1 MPPFDSKDY
10 AFVNVPK
17 VCLDTINQNV
27 IDWSVEQEDVQINS
41 ANYVNTTYE
50 LASNGTAGLSKYDF
64 TLARRNKLISIETN
78 AQVNVQSDWTSE
90 TGDSK
95 ILNKPE
101 IVNWTQPYTIK
112 IHENNIPNLP
122 YVKDISFT
130 NFKSAVDASFGKI
143 DTSINNI
150 KLELS
155 NLDSSFNT
163 FKDAVDSSF
172 ILIDSSLDNIIVDLS
187 NLDSSFNSFKD
198 DVDTSFGKID
208 LSLTQIINDIS
219 KLDFSVNNLPDFV
232 DWTVEQ
238 TDDIHINNIPDLPY
252 ASDASLNKVILDLSN
267 LDFSFN
273 SFKGAVENSFNLVDS
288 SLIDIIQDIS
298 NLDNSFSTFKLSV
311 ENSFNLVDSSLIDII
326 QDISTLD
333 FSFAALSRV
342 FDRVTVIEA
351 SLNDIIDDIDD
362 ILPDINSSN
371 LAHVLTSTGSTAVW
385 APVTTLTTNDFFE
398 PESTVVT
405 AASTKG
411 VFDYTQPKI
420 INLEVSANN
429 YIEISGADFIVN
441 GDTSLNGILNIS
453 GEVFLNGVNI
463 IPSISGDIVLDASRI
478 ESGHNDMYI
487 DFGRRL
493 NNSRMQLSA
502 SHAQNRHVEIRDDII
517 NMRRVVNGI
526 NSSNDMY
533 LNFDGGNVIVPNRLG
548 VGTTSPTTQLDVNGQ
563 IRSQSMRIDT
573 LQSYTSVPYIYMS
586 LGDTTG
592 VGSKIKFG
600 AGGTTSY
607 FYMRQ
612 NQLNVWRYSNTSDIM
627 YLNRTGGAVRVGY
640 QTQNLSDDR
649 LKFNETNIEN
659 GLEVIRQLSPEK
671 YIKKLPTQT
680 KGIEESG
687 FIAQEVL
694 KIKDLSHTVLWDDNE
709 YVEGDPNTR
718 YYSLAYDSVFTYG
731 IAGLKELDAIVTKQ
745 AELIQK
751 LENRITI
758 LENS

>member
-17 VCLDTINQNV
+17 VCLETINQNV
-27 IDWSVEQEDVQINS
+27 IDWSQEQEDVQIHT
-41 ANYVNTTYE
+41 ANYTNTTYN
-50 LASNGTAGLSKYDF
+50 LASNGTAGLSHYNFK
-64 TLARRNKLISIETN
+64 RSRKEKLDGIAHN
-78 AQVNVQSDWTSE
+78 AQVNVQSDWASE

-95 ILNKPE
+95 ILNKPT
-101 IVNWTQPYTIK
+101 IVDWTVEYSTK

-130 NFKSAVDASFGKI
+130 NFKNSVEGSFNKV

-163 FKDAVDSSF
+163 FKSLVDSSF
-172 ILIDSSLDNIIVDLS
+172 IIIDSSLDNIIVDLS
-187 NLDSSFNSFKD
+187 NLDFSFNSFKD
-198 DVDTSFGKID
+198 AVELSFNKVD
-208 LSLTQIINDIS
+208 LSLNKIISDIS
-219 KLDFSVNNLPDFV
+219 RLDFSVNNLPNFV
-232 DWTVEQ
+232 DWTIEQ

-252 ASDASLNKVILDLSN
+252 VTEVSLNKVIIDL
-267 LDFSFN
+267 
-273 SFKGAVENSFNLVDS
+273 
-288 SLIDIIQDIS
+288 S

-311 ENSFNLVDSSLIDII
+311 ENSFNIIDASLDS
-326 QDISTLD
+326 
-333 FSFAALSRV
+333 V
-342 FDRVTVIEA
+342 FDRVIVIES

-371 LAHVLTSTGSTAVW
+371 LAYVLTSTGSTSTGAVW

-420 INLEVSANN
+420 INLDVCDNN
-429 YIEISGADFIVN
+429 YIEIAGADFIVN

-453 GEVFLNGVNI
+453 GSVFLNGVNL
-463 IPSISGDIVLDASRI
+463 IPSISGDIVLDASRVQ
-478 ESGHNDMYI
+478 SGLPNNFI
-487 DFGRRL
+487 DLGLFR
-493 NNSRMQLSA
+493 NNAMGNTNSAILLSA
-502 SHAQNRHVEIRDDII
+502 SHTNEKHVEIYDDKI
-517 NMRRVVNGI
+517 NMRQITNNI
-526 NSSNDMY
+526 NSATNMY
-533 LNFDGGNVIVPNRLG
+533 LNSDGGHVIVPNRLG

-612 NQLNVWRYSNTSDIM
+612 NQLNVWSYNNTSDIM
-627 YLNRTGGAVRVGY
+627 YLNRTGGSVRVGY

-731 IAGLKELDAIVTKQ
+731 IAGLKELDKIVQSQAKQIEEQTKLVTKQ
-745 AELIQK
+745 AELITK